1 MISDCDICMID
12 DFSLLK
18 TAIATDY
25 YFKIIKKK
33 NPYLANFSDLPD
45 RFLYLSIF

>member
-1 MISDCDICMID
+1 MISDCDVCMID

-25 YFKIIKKK
+25 YFKIIKKT
-33 NPYLANFSDLPD
+33 PHIWPTFLIYLTVGS
-45 RFLYLSIF
+45 YI